1 MAGKR
6 VFPASEGSDFGA
18 LVSNHVIAAN
28 GYGAREE
35 GKRDMRSAKQVV
47 IVSGAASGI
56 GLELCLMFARR
67 GASIGLI
74 DRDTA
79 RLEVFADELRQAG
92 VRCAAAVADVRHRE
106 QVQDAVRQIVAA
118 IGPADILIP
127 CAGICR
133 ASTVDDP
140 RIAEL
145 EDIVR
150 INFLGMVYLIEAALP
165 AMLERGSG
173 HIAGISSM
181 AGLRGIPFEPG
192 YSASKAAVAAYLES
206 LRSEL
211 RQRGITVTT
220 VFPGYVQTPLLD
232 DINGMMGADM
242 AGGKALTASSAAA
255 TIVTGIERRR
265 SYIYLPWS
273 LGFGARLS
281 RIMPPRLYDRVMT
294 RMFSRFAISRRSGDI
309 AKPEGS

>member
-1 MAGKR
+1 MR
-6 VFPASEGSDFGA
+6 LFG
-18 LVSNHVIAAN
+18 LS
-28 GYGAREE
+28 
-35 GKRDMRSAKQVV
+35 Q
-47 IVSGAASGI
+47 
-56 GLELCLMFARR
+56 
-67 GASIGLI
+67 
-74 DRDTA
+74 
-79 RLEVFADELRQAG
+79 RL
-92 VRCAAAVADVRHRE
+92 
-106 QVQDAVRQIVAA
+106 
-118 IGPADILIP
+118 GPADILIP

-150 INFLGMVYLIEAALP
+150 INFLGMVYLVEAALP

-173 HIAGISSM
+173 HIVGISSM
-181 AGLRGIPFEPG
+181 AGLRGIPFEPA

-242 AGGKALTASSAAA
+242 ARGKALTASDAAA
-255 TIVTGIERRR
+255 MIGTGIERRQ

-281 RIMPPRLYDRVMT
+281 RIMPPRLYDRVMS
-294 RMFSRFAISRRSGDI
+294 RMFSRFSISRRASD
-309 AKPEGS
+309 AVKPGAS

>member
-1 MAGKR
+1 MQ
-6 VFPASEGSDFGA
+6 E
-18 LVSNHVIAAN
+18 
-28 GYGAREE
+28 
-35 GKRDMRSAKQVV
+35 
-47 IVSGAASGI
+47 
-56 GLELCLMFARR
+56 
-67 GASIGLI
+67 
-74 DRDTA
+74 
-79 RLEVFADELRQAG
+79 RLFR
-92 VRCAAAVADVRHRE
+92 
-106 QVQDAVRQIVAA
+106 IVATT
-118 IGPADILIP
+118 GPADILIP

-150 INFLGMVYLIEAALP
+150 INFLGMVYLRRGRASSDAGARKRP
-165 AMLERGSG
+165 YRRHLEHGRL
-173 HIAGISSM
+173 A
-181 AGLRGIPFEPG
+181 RDPVRTG

-232 DINGMMGADM
+232 EINGMMGADM
-242 AGGKALTASSAAA
+242 ARGKALTASAAAA

-281 RIMPPRLYDRVMT
+281 RIMPPRLYDRVMS
-294 RMFSRFAISRRSGDI
+294 RMFSRFAISRRAGD
-309 AKPEGS
+309 ALKPERS